1 MYPRRSTWLYWVV
14 RLFTIYCDFE
24 QWSFPMTLP
33 LIYII
38 CIPYIRGLRVDVWK
52 LPMSHMQGYLKNDKT
67 NILPLVHPTIF
78 PIFHPVDYYFFTI
91 ICLNCTPRLPWYC
104 QSTKQVTVVLAVNP
118 DERHLR
124 PSCRRPEL
132 EAELIDLTMVTDH
145 APLPISAV
153 GTPPRIIPEP
163 L

>member
-1 MYPRRSTWLYWVV
+1 MLT
-14 RLFTIYCDFE
+14 FE
-24 QWSFPMTLP
+24 S
-33 LIYII
+33 YH
-38 CIPYIRGLRVDVWK
+38 
-52 LPMSHMQGYLKNDKT
+52 MSHMQGYLKNDKT

-91 ICLNCTPRLPWYC
+91 ICLNCTRRLPWYC
-104 QSTKQVTVVLAVNP
+104 QSTQQVTVVLAVNP

-145 APLPISAV
+145 APLPISTV
-153 GTPPRIIPEP
+153 GTPPPPSFQSHCNTFTIIAARSKEKQKLHPKYE
-163 L
+163 LYEGQVEVASISFRSSN

>member
-1 MYPRRSTWLYWVV
+1 MLTFHSYH
-14 RLFTIYCDFE
+14 
-24 QWSFPMTLP
+24 
-33 LIYII
+33 
-38 CIPYIRGLRVDVWK
+38 
-52 LPMSHMQGYLKNDKT
+52 MSHMQGYLKNDKT

>member
-1 MYPRRSTWLYWVV
+1 
-14 RLFTIYCDFE
+14 
-24 QWSFPMTLP
+24 
-33 LIYII
+33 
-38 CIPYIRGLRVDVWK
+38 
-52 LPMSHMQGYLKNDKT
+52 MSHMQGYLKNDKT

-153 GTPPRIIPEP
+153 GTPPPPSFQSHCNTFTIIAARSKEKQKLHPKYE
-163 L
+163 LYEGQVEVASISFRSSN